1 MCAFFTCIG
10 QRKHGEKLKMN
21 WNEVVGARGR
31 AKIGHREYNGNIY
44 NDIKRFY
51 APDESAPKKSFTPG
65 KF

>member
-1 MCAFFTCIG
+1 MC
-10 QRKHGEKLKMN
+10 EKLKMN